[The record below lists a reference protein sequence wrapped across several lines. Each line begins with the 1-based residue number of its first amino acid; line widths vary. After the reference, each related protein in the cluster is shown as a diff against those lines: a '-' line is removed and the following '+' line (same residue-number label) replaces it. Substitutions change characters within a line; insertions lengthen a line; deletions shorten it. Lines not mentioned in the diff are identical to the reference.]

1 MAAGWALALPGHA
14 GHGKE
19 AHTDVDIAGP
29 TGRALTAWRTR
40 PTAGCQACAAALRP
54 AGVRGDS
61 RARPSGD
68 PRREP
73 PSVAARVRVVAAA
86 DAGTG
91 GVLACLFGR
100 EQRGLWPIGGGL
112 SWPAPR
118 IGAAAAANAVWSGSR
133 CRDCSGWLARLIA
146 TEHIAAGSE
155 ITVASARPICGG
167 DRDALGHEVSFDG
180 AVRTV
185 AGTRVA
191 GAGAVLWGPIGA
203 SGREMLARTVVA
215 LPGVTDVVVAE
226 AHGCAAALD
235 LLAHVQAGLRS
246 ARVVGDNPLLI
257 RHGAAVGRLRNLQA
271 EGLMAT
277 AMAQATSSGWALAW
291 TLVGRESNRA
301 SHNAASDGATWARTR
316 SGLPACGAPAHRTE
330 WR

>member
-1 MAAGWALALPGHA
+1 M
-14 GHGKE
+14 
-19 AHTDVDIAGP
+19 
-29 TGRALTAWRTR
+29 
-40 PTAGCQACAAALRP
+40 
-54 AGVRGDS
+54 
-61 RARPSGD
+61 
-68 PRREP
+68 
-73 PSVAARVRVVAAA
+73 AARVRVVAAA

-91 GVLACLFGR
+91 GILACLFGR
-100 EQRGLWPIGGGL
+100 EQRGLWLTGGGPR
-112 SWPAPR
+112 WPPPR
-118 IGAAAAANAVWSGSR
+118 ISAAPAANAAWSGSR
-133 CRDCSGWLARLIA
+133 CNECSGWLARLIA
-146 TEHIAAGSE
+146 TEPVAAGRE
-155 ITVASARPICGG
+155 ITVASAHPILGG
-167 DRDALGHEVSFDG
+167 DRDALGYEVSFDG

-185 AGTRVA
+185 DGHRVA

-203 SGREMLARTVVA
+203 NGREMVARTVAA

-235 LLAHVQAGLRS
+235 LLANVQAGPRS

-291 TLVGRESNRA
+291 ALVGRESNRA
-301 SHNAASDGATWARTR
+301 SHSAASDGAAWARTR
-316 SGLPACGAPAHRTE
+316 IGLTGGGAPVHRTE

>member
-1 MAAGWALALPGHA
+1 M
-14 GHGKE
+14 
-19 AHTDVDIAGP
+19 
-29 TGRALTAWRTR
+29 
-40 PTAGCQACAAALRP
+40 
-54 AGVRGDS
+54 
-61 RARPSGD
+61 
-68 PRREP
+68 
-73 PSVAARVRVVAAA
+73 
-86 DAGTG
+86 
-91 GVLACLFGR
+91 ACLFGR

-118 IGAAAAANAVWSGSR
+118 VGTAAAAIAVWSSSR
-133 CRDCSGWLARLIA
+133 CRDCSGWLARLVA
-146 TEHIAAGSE
+146 TEHIAAGNE
-155 ITVASARPICGG
+155 ITVASAHLICGG

-185 AGTRVA
+185 AGIRVA

-203 SGREMLARTVVA
+203 SGREMLARTGVA
-215 LPGVTDVVVAE
+215 LPGVADVVVAE
-226 AHGCAAALD
+226 AHGCAAALN
-235 LLAHVQAGLRS
+235 LLAHAQAELRS

-277 AMAQATSSGWALAW
+277 AMAQATSNGWALAW

-301 SHNAASDGATWARTR
+301 SHNAARDGAAWARAR
-316 SGLPACGAPAHRTE
+316 SGLPGDGTPTHRTE